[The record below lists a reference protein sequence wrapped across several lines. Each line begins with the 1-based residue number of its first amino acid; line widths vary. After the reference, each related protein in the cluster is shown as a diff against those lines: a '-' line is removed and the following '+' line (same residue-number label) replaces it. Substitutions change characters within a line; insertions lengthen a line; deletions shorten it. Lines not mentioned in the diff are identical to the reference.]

1 MLRTNA
7 LYVNEECPSC
17 IQVLERK
24 MPMRGSA
31 LRVSLWI
38 LAAVTAMGLCAAN
51 LWLGELNQDE
61 GWYLY
66 AAGRVAQGEMP
77 FIDFAFTQ
85 GPVFP
90 LFYALGHPLVE
101 IWGVAGGRFFTAV
114 LGLCTALVAAGC
126 VRRMV
131 RPPASSMAML
141 AVFSLIAINTYHSYF
156 MTVVK
161 TYALAG
167 FWLALACWLLTFR
180 EGRRG
185 LCAAAGAGVAFSL
198 AAGTRIS
205 AAAILPLG
213 VIWLLVNRSS
223 RPGAWLAFGVAAGIA
238 CGVIFLPFLWVN
250 FDAVR
255 FGLWDYHTART
266 TGGSA
271 LTWWI
276 YRGAFLSRV
285 AQGYLVLMA
294 LWIWVL
300 AVGRTCAMG
309 WMEPTTER
317 WGLPVLLWAG
327 VLTLTAVHG
336 LTPVPY
342 DDYQAMLAPLLA
354 VVLTLAACRR
364 IETETG
370 LQRFVITVVLVS
382 ILVAGASP
390 INQEWFSGGRDRI
403 WWKIKARTPLQGL
416 RIAASAILPRAG
428 ADKLLLTQDTYLAV
442 ETGLNVPRGMEL
454 GPFCYYPEWSDERAR
469 RCHVLNRNGMDRLL
483 RTTPAQVAA
492 FSGYGLAIRSPEILP
507 LADEEQTR
515 LQTVLRERFH
525 PVWKLADFG
534 QGSTELTIY
543 EH

>member
-1 MLRTNA
+1 
-7 LYVNEECPSC
+7 
-17 IQVLERK
+17 
-24 MPMRGSA
+24 MRGS
-31 LRVSLWI
+31 LRTGLWI
-38 LAAVTAMGLCAAN
+38 LAAVTAMGLAAAN

-126 VRRMV
+126 VRRLV
-131 RPPASSMAML
+131 RPEASSVAML
-141 AVFSLIAINTYHSYF
+141 SVFSLITLNTYHSYF
-156 MTVVK
+156 TTVVK
-161 TYALAG
+161 TYALG
-167 FWLALACWLLTFR
+167 GLWLALAFWLLTFR

-185 LCAAAGAGVAFSL
+185 LWAAAGAGVAFSL

-205 AAAILPLG
+205 AVVFLPLG
-213 VIWLLVNRSS
+213 LIWLVVNRAS
-223 RPGAWLAFGVAAGIA
+223 RPGAWLAFGIASGLA
-238 CGVIFLPFLWVN
+238 CGSIFLPFLWAN
-250 FDAVR
+250 PEAVW
-255 FGLWDYHTART
+255 FGLWDYHTARAV
-266 TGGSA
+266 GGNA
-271 LTWWI
+271 FTWWI

-285 AQGYLVLMA
+285 AQGYLVLLA

-300 AVGRTCAMG
+300 AVGRTRATG
-309 WMEPTTER
+309 WTEPAAER

-342 DDYQAMLAPLLA
+342 DDYQAVLAPVLA
-354 VVLTLAACRR
+354 VVLTVAACRR

-370 LQRFVITVVLVS
+370 LQRLAVTVVLVS

-403 WWKIKARTPLQGL
+403 WWKIKERTPLQGL

-428 ADKLLLTQDTYLAV
+428 ADELLLTQDTYLAV
-442 ETGLNVPRGMEL
+442 ETGLTVPRGMEL
-454 GPFCYYPEWSDERAR
+454 GPFCYYPDWSDERAR
-469 RCHVLNRNGMDRLL
+469 RCHVLNRSGMENLL
-483 RTTPAQVAA
+483 RTTSASVAA

-515 LQTVLRERFH
+515 LRTLLQERFR
-525 PVWKLADFG
+525 PVWRLADFG
-534 QGSTELTIY
+534 QASTELTIY